1 MPAAEYPYM
10 SGYLAI
16 GFRSNKVGDKADVTH
31 PQPLPATAALA
42 LKSLADFWADMGLE
56 EARALNIPRAAAQRP
71 AAGTRPATP
80 ARQMERPPSSP
91 VTGARPEPRRI
102 NNNPIADAR
111 KLAASANSM
120 AELRA
125 IIDQFDGCP
134 LKKAAKNTVVCDGA
148 YDADVMIVGEA
159 PGGEED
165 AQGLP
170 FVGRAGKLLDKML
183 ATIGLSRQENVFI
196 TNLIY
201 WRPPGNRDPSPA
213 EMQICAPFLSR
224 QIELKKP
231 KLLLTAGKFATQASC
246 ACVAASCCIA
256 RKACPRR
263 SNACRCF
270 TRPICCDA
278 PKTRQRRGM
287 TCAPLQRCAMRWGS
301 SVARRFSSKGEP

>member
-1 MPAAEYPYM
+1 M

-71 AAGTRPATP
+71 AAGTRAATP

-231 KLLLTAGKFATQASC
+231 KLLLTAGKFATQAMLGTDDGIMRLRGRKLLYRQEGLP
-246 ACVAASCCIA
+246 APVKCVPMLHPAYLLRRPEDKAKAWDDLRTIAAL
-256 RKACPRR
+256 
-263 SNACRCF
+263 
-270 TRPICCDA
+270 CDEMGI
-278 PKTRQRRGM
+278 KRG
-287 TCAPLQRCAMRWGS
+287 AAL
-301 SVARRFSSKGEP
+301 

>member
-1 MPAAEYPYM
+1 M

-80 ARQMERPPSSP
+80 ARQHGKAAFQPP

-183 ATIGLSRQENVFI
+183 ATD
-196 TNLIY
+196 
-201 WRPPGNRDPSPA
+201 RP
-213 EMQICAPFLSR
+213 
-224 QIELKKP
+224 
-231 KLLLTAGKFATQASC
+231 
-246 ACVAASCCIA
+246 VAAGECLHHQPDLLASAGQPRSLA
-256 RKACPRR
+256 RRDADL
-263 SNACRCF
+263 
-270 TRPICCDA
+270 RPIPVASDRTQEAEAVADRRQVRDA
-278 PKTRQRRGM
+278 GH
-287 TCAPLQRCAMRWGS
+287 AGH
-301 SVARRFSSKGEP
+301 